1 MTSITADSI
10 HPPAARREQVATRV
24 IFFVLG
30 LVMAGFAPL
39 VPLIKRRLGV
49 DEGTLGLLLLCV
61 GLGSIVAMPFAGI
74 ITSRVGCRRVI
85 VVGSIVMALVF
96 PLLSV
101 LDGFAALVATLLVFG
116 ASLGLVD
123 VTVNIQ
129 AVLVERDAG
138 KPMMSGFH
146 GLFSIGGIVG
156 AGGMSLV
163 LSLGVAPLLAAGLLS
178 VIALVALVLVV
189 PGLLPYADRST
200 EKAPLFVVPR
210 GRVLL
215 IGMLCFFV
223 FLAEGSV
230 LDWSG
235 VFLTTLRGADL
246 GAAGLGYAT
255 FAVAMTIGRLTGDRI
270 RTALGERMVL
280 LAGSLIGA
288 LGFVIVLAI
297 PSFEAGLIGYFLVG
311 AGASNAVPVLFS
323 AAGRS
328 RDMPSGLAVT
338 AVSTLGYLGLLAGPA
353 LIGFVAHAT
362 SLTIA
367 FALLA
372 AAFVVVAACYRI
384 ADR

>member
-1 MTSITADSI
+1 
-10 HPPAARREQVATRV
+10 
-24 IFFVLG
+24 
-30 LVMAGFAPL
+30 
-39 VPLIKRRLGV
+39 
-49 DEGTLGLLLLCV
+49 
-61 GLGSIVAMPFAGI
+61 MPFAGI

-85 VVGSIVMALVF
+85 VVGTIVMALVF

-101 LDGFAALVATLLVFG
+101 LDGFPALVATLLVFG

-138 KPMMSGFH
+138 RPMMSGFH

-163 LSLGVAPLLAAGLLS
+163 LSLNVAPLLAAGLLS

-200 EKAPLFVVPR
+200 GKAPLFVVPR
-210 GRVLL
+210 GGVLL
-215 IGMLCFFV
+215 IGVLCFFV

-246 GAAGLGYAT
+246 SAAGLGYAT

-280 LAGSLIGA
+280 LGGSLIGA
-288 LGFVIVLAI
+288 LGFVVVLAI

-338 AVSTLGYLGLLAGPA
+338 AISMLGYLGLLAGPA

>member
-1 MTSITADSI
+1 MTTLAADI
-10 HPPAARREQVATRV
+10 VHPPAARREQVATRV

-30 LVMAGFAPL
+30 LVMAGPAPL
-39 VPLIKRRLGV
+39 VPLIKLRLGA

-74 ITSRVGCRRVI
+74 LTSRLGCRRVI
-85 VVGSIVMALVF
+85 VTGTIVMALVF
-96 PLLSV
+96 PLLAV
-101 LDGFAALVATLLVFG
+101 LEGFPAVAITLLVFG

-123 VTVNIQ
+123 VTMNIQ
-129 AVLVERDAG
+129 AVLVERDSGRA
-138 KPMMSGFH
+138 MMSGFH
-146 GLFSIGGIVG
+146 GLFSVGGMVG

-163 LSLGVAPLLAAGLLS
+163 LSLGMAPLVAAVLVS
-178 VIALVALVLVV
+178 VVAVVALVLIV
-189 PGLLPYADRST
+189 PGLLPYADRSS
-200 EKAPLFVVPR
+200 EKTPLFVVPR
-210 GRVLL
+210 GGVLL
-215 IGMLCFFV
+215 IGILCLFT

-235 VFLTTLRGADL
+235 VFLTTMRGADI
-246 GAAGLGYAT
+246 GSAGLGYAA

-270 RTALGERMVL
+270 RMALGEKTVL

-288 LGFVIVLAI
+288 AGFVLVLAV
-297 PSFEAGLIGYFLVG
+297 PSFEVGLIGYFLVG
-311 AGASNAVPVLFS
+311 AGASNSVPVLFS

-328 RDMPSGLAVT
+328 KDMPAGLAVT

-353 LIGFVAHAT
+353 VIGLVAHAT

-372 AAFVVVAACYRI
+372 AAFLVVAAFYRV